1 MFDIVFEGLKLV
13 TNINQAVDSEI
24 IEKFSQQFK
33 KKLVY
38 WLNLLQTAITR
49 YRKVSVLAFQMFCY
63 RAHVPHENI
72 CIASKYRS
80 TISAQ
85 IDWILKSKYRK
96 INIFKGSKMSNITH

>member
-72 CIASKYRS
+72 CIASKYTHSFCTNR
-80 TISAQ
+80 
-85 IDWILKSKYRK
+85 L
-96 INIFKGSKMSNITH
+96 NIEVQVSEDK